1 MVMEGRFHYYEGH
14 SLEEVTLPVRVAK
27 ALGARTLLITNAAG
41 GLNLDLALGDIVA
54 IDDHL
59 NLIGAS
65 PLRGENDERLGPR
78 FPDLS
83 APYDRELITRAE
95 SIARDGG
102 FRLRKGVL
110 VAVAGPQLETRAEY
124 RWLRSMGADLVGMS
138 TVPECIAAVHA
149 GLRVCAL
156 SIVTDR
162 CDPDHLEPVKIES
175 ILKVAAAAAPK
186 LEKLLLGLLSHA

>member
-1 MVMEGRFHYYEGH
+1 
-14 SLEEVTLPVRVAK
+14 
-27 ALGARTLLITNAAG
+27 
-41 GLNLDLALGDIVA
+41 
-54 IDDHL
+54 
-59 NLIGAS
+59 
-65 PLRGENDERLGPR
+65 
-78 FPDLS
+78 
-83 APYDRELITRAE
+83 
-95 SIARDGG
+95 
-102 FRLRKGVL
+102 
-110 VAVAGPQLETRAEY
+110 
-124 RWLRSMGADLVGMS
+124 MGADLVGMS